1 MENVY
6 VKINDIEGE
15 ATEKNHVDWIAV
27 KTIDWGLD
35 RTLDQTDLGTTQRGF
50 ANAQFNKISLTSEL
64 SKASAKLMTSVAN
77 GTAREKIEIHLCRS
91 GDDASKGMEPYLLW
105 TLKDVV
111 IDSYSVNGGEEQI
124 PEESWTL
131 AYRHIEIKY
140 KKSDYRTGKLKKKN
154 TFVWNLETGE
164 AG

>member
-6 VKINDIEGE
+6 IQISDIPGE
-15 ATEKNHVDWIAV
+15 ATETNHAGWIAC

-50 ANAQFNKISLTSEL
+50 ANTNFNKINLTSEL
-64 SKASAKLMTSVAN
+64 SMASAPIMTSVAN
-77 GTAREKIEIHLCRS
+77 GTARPEIKIELCRA
-91 GDDASKGMEPYLLW
+91 GDDASLGMEAYLIF
-105 TLKDVV
+105 TVKDVI

-124 PEESWTL
+124 PEESWSL
-131 AYRHIEIKY
+131 AYRHIEILY
-140 KKSDYRTGKLKKKN
+140 KKSDYATGALQDEN
-154 TFVWNLETGE
+154 SFVWNLETGQ